1 VVATAIHLAD
11 TDGFDA
17 VTMRRVASELGLGTM
32 SLYWYVESRD
42 DLLDLMFDE
51 IMGEQLLPE
60 PIPTNWRDA
69 LVAIAHATKAAHERH
84 PWLGTRIGERSGI
97 SPNMMRHAEQSLA
110 AVSELELDPVSS
122 MQVLG
127 AVDDYVIGHI
137 TRSMTRLAMEDK
149 IGPTEEDWERV
160 VGPWLRQL
168 LAGGGFPH
176 LTTMHEHPD
185 GFAAM
190 VADTFEAGLAF
201 VLDGIELRFGAK
213 EPKKAKAGKDE
224 GKKRDK
230 PKRKD

>member
-11 TDGFDA
+11 TEGFDA

-60 PIPTNWRDA
+60 PIPTDWREA

-84 PWLGTRIGERSGI
+84 PWLGTSIGERSGI

-110 AVSELELDPVSS
+110 AVSELELDPVAS

-127 AVDDYVIGHI
+127 AVDDYVVGHI
-137 TRSMTRLAMEDK
+137 TRSMARLAMEDK

-176 LTTMHEHPD
+176 LTKMDEHPD
-185 GFAAM
+185 GYAAM
-190 VADTFEAGLAF
+190 VADTFEAGLQF
-201 VLDGIELRFGAK
+201 VLDGIERNVGRDTGRASAAPDDTK
-213 EPKKAKAGKDE
+213 SKKKKAKGKA
-224 GKKRDK
+224 
-230 PKRKD
+230 